1 LIRVIATI
9 LIALAC
15 IGAQAAPISP
25 GNYLTVPTELRD
37 GMTMDKLLKLVQI
50 EEAKQARRPQ
60 VIVKPFKVDAVPAV
74 AAQSGSIK
82 GQNALKEEL
91 IRGGAQIVDRT
102 LTSSV
107 QEELAFIEQTGNSR
121 GVSFDLSDYLFV
133 GEVLNANQTLKF
145 TQGHSAWLSGGN
157 TWVPSKCNIN
167 ANATISLG
175 FYTMNPFELKS
186 SLVLEGLAQSSLEG
200 LDQYSCGN
208 YDSQET
214 AVKAVQNAMNTGGRK
229 IQDLFSPTGYIVE
242 KRYHAKKGKPE
253 KGKNMIFQTSLPF
266 KAKENG
272 NPKVMV
278 YKTIE
283 STDYRGRKRVEKA
296 LVGVGRIIDT
306 VGTRE
311 VWIKMRKPKE
321 AVGVMMGDIVEVRN
335 QCGGAGFWND
345 ALCWAGDAAP
355 AN

>member
-1 LIRVIATI
+1 MSRYWRLCAVRFWVFSVLCCIAAPAV
-9 LIALAC
+9 LS
-15 IGAQAAPISP
+15 APISP
-25 GNYLTVPTELRD
+25 GNYLTVPPELRD
-37 GMTMDKLLKLVQI
+37 GMTMQQLLKLVEI

-74 AAQSGSIK
+74 AAQSGSVK

-102 LTSSV
+102 LTASV
-107 QEELAFIEQTGNSR
+107 QDELAFIEQTGTSR

-133 GEVLNANQTLKF
+133 GEVLNANQSLKF
-145 TQGHSAWLSGGN
+145 TQGYYAWLSGGN

-186 SLVLEGLAQSSLEG
+186 SLVLEGIAQSSLEG
-200 LDQYSCGN
+200 LDQYSCGS

-229 IQDLFSPTGYIVE
+229 IQDLFSPTGYILE

-253 KGKNMIFQTSLPF
+253 KGKRMIFQTSLPF

-272 NPKVMV
+272 NP
-278 YKTIE
+278 
-283 STDYRGRKRVEKA
+283 
-296 LVGVGRIIDT
+296 
-306 VGTRE
+306 
-311 VWIKMRKPKE
+311 
-321 AVGVMMGDIVEVRN
+321 
-335 QCGGAGFWND
+335 
-345 ALCWAGDAAP
+345 
-355 AN
+355 